1 MTFAKFPEL
10 PTELQ
15 LYVWQCALLA
25 ESQDRLVLVHRTN
38 HIIPQSHLC
47 SPYLSTS
54 RLSRIEAL
62 RFYTVPLKVGVLPL
76 VPPMVRERVRQY
88 SVSQDVLGHRPRG
101 SGRHYLHSLCRAQ
114 RRGTVYL
121 NPTHDTFIIGLC
133 FIMHFAAAFSSG
145 AMLGE
150 RYPEFVAVGTNR
162 NRPLGRLFAGA
173 LPLAACREV
182 RNLVL
187 AQRGIRNR
195 KDRGLIAAV
204 PSSRPGEPVLTLVR
218 SIYLRPRAEVT
229 WKRSFFSGCTDFR
242 HLWVQVPREE
252 RCYGRVFGKDA
263 EYKLSGPEACAWA
276 LFQDLQE
283 HGGSRHR
290 LDIRTWPVKERN
302 GLQHVSDPEDVVNGG
317 PFTVMYVMMAKF
329 QGPYAMWINNG

>member
-1 MTFAKFPEL
+1 MAFAKFPEL

-62 RFYTVPLKVGVLPL
+62 RFYRVPLKVGVLPL
-76 VPPMVRERVRQY
+76 VPPMVRERVREY
-88 SVSQDVLGHRPRG
+88 SVSQDVLGRRPSG
-101 SGRHYLHSLCRAQ
+101 SGRNFLHTLSRAKH
-114 RRGTVYL
+114 RGTVYL

-133 FIMHFAAAFSSG
+133 FIMHFMTAFPSG
-145 AMLGE
+145 PMLGE
-150 RYPEFVAVGTNR
+150 RYPDFVAVGTNR
-162 NRPLGRLFAGA
+162 NRPLVRLFAGA

-187 AQRGIRNR
+187 AQRGTSNR
-195 KDRGLIAAV
+195 TDRYLITGV
-204 PSSRPGEPVLTLVR
+204 PSSRPGEPVLTLLR
-218 SIYLRPRAEVT
+218 SICLWPRAERA
-229 WKRSFFSGCTDFR
+229 WRRFFFSGCTDFR

-252 RCYGRVFGKDA
+252 RCYGRVFGNDA
-263 EYKLSGPEACAWA
+263 EYMLSGPEACAWA
-276 LFQDLQE
+276 LFRDLQE
-283 HGGSRHR
+283 HGGSRRR
-290 LDIRTWPVKERN
+290 LDIRTWPVEERN
-302 GLQHVSDPEDVVNGG
+302 GHNHVSDPEDVVNGG
-317 PFTVMYVMMAKF
+317 PFTVMYVLMAEF
-329 QGPYAMWINNG
+329 QRPYAMWINNG